1 MKKEIHFMEMILQ
14 QNKIKNHKLVVD
26 LQVEKQIA
34 HRNKKNKAF
43 KGIIIAGTVLSTL
56 PLLLILFY
64 IFKQGITAINWDFFT
79 NLPKPVGE
87 TGGGVSNALV
97 GSILILLVSCVLAI
111 PVGIVIGI
119 YLSEVAKS
127 RLAYYCRLAV
137 DVLQGI
143 PSIVIGI
150 IIYEWIVRPMGG
162 FSAFSGSVALALMM
176 LPSIIKSTEETLK
189 LLPESLKEASLA
201 LGVPY
206 YKTVL
211 KIIVPTGISGI
222 TTGVILSIARVIGET
237 APLFF
242 TAFGNPFMSTNIF
255 KPISSLPLIIFNY
268 ATSPYNDWHQL
279 AWGASMLLILM
290 ILILNLITKIVQRK
304 WKVQF

>member
-1 MKKEIHFMEMILQ
+1 MEIILEKKIPSNTKDFQ
-14 QNKIKNHKLVVD
+14 DKLI
-26 LQVEKQIA
+26 EKQIA
-34 HRNKKNKAF
+34 RRNSKNKLF
-43 KGIIIAGTVLSTL
+43 KGVIIAGTIISTL

-64 IFKQGITAINWDFFT
+64 IFRQGIAALNWNFLT

-97 GSILILLVSCVLAI
+97 GSIIILLVSCIVAI
-111 PVGIVIGI
+111 PAGIIIGI
-119 YLSEVAKS
+119 YLSEETKS
-127 RLAYYCRLAV
+127 KLAYYCRLAV

-150 IIYEWIVRPMGG
+150 IIYEWIVRPLGG
-162 FSAFSGSVALALMM
+162 FSAFSGSLALALMM

-206 YKTVL
+206 YKTIL
-211 KIIVPTGISGI
+211 KVIVPTGISGI
-222 TTGVILSIARVIGET
+222 TTGVILSISRVIGET
-237 APLFF
+237 APLLF
-242 TAFGNPFMSTNIF
+242 TSFGNPFMSTNIF
-255 KPISSLPLIIFNY
+255 KPMSSLPLIIFNY
-268 ATSPYNDWHQL
+268 ATSPYEEWHQL

-290 ILILNLITKIVQRK
+290 ILFLNIITKIVQRK

>member
-1 MKKEIHFMEMILQ
+1 MEMILQ
-14 QNKIKNHKLVVD
+14 QNKIMNNKLFVD
-26 LQVEKQIA
+26 LQIEKQIV
-34 HRNKKNKAF
+34 HRNKKNKVF
-43 KGIIIAGTVLSTL
+43 KGIIIAGTIISTL

-87 TGGGVSNALV
+87 TGGGVANALV
-97 GSILILLVSCVLAI
+97 GSILILLVSCLLAI
-111 PVGIVIGI
+111 PVGIIIGI

-127 RLAYYCRLAV
+127 RLAYYCRLSV

-206 YKTVL
+206 YKTIL

-222 TTGVILSIARVIGET
+222 MTGVILSIARVIGET
-237 APLFF
+237 APLLF
-242 TAFGNPFMSTNIF
+242 TAFGNPFMNTNIF
-255 KPISSLPLIIFNY
+255 KPMSSLPLIIFNY

-290 ILILNLITKIVQRK
+290 ILILNIITKIVQRK

>member
-1 MKKEIHFMEMILQ
+1 MEMILQ
-14 QNKIKNHKLVVD
+14 QNKIKNHKLIVD

-237 APLFF
+237 APLLF

>member
-1 MKKEIHFMEMILQ
+1 MEIILEKKIPSKTKEFQ
-14 QNKIKNHKLVVD
+14 DKLI
-26 LQVEKQIA
+26 EKQIA
-34 HRNKKNKAF
+34 RRNSKNKLF
-43 KGIIIAGTVLSTL
+43 KGVIIAGTIISTL

-64 IFKQGITAINWDFFT
+64 IFRQGIAAINWNFLT

-97 GSILILLVSCVLAI
+97 GSIIILLVSCIVAI
-111 PVGIVIGI
+111 PAGIIIGI
-119 YLSEVAKS
+119 YLSEETKS
-127 RLAYYCRLAV
+127 KLAYYCRLAV

-150 IIYEWIVRPMGG
+150 IIYEWIVRPLGG
-162 FSAFSGSVALALMM
+162 FSAFSGSLALALMM

-206 YKTVL
+206 YKTIL
-211 KIIVPTGISGI
+211 KVIVPTGISGI
-222 TTGVILSIARVIGET
+222 TTGVILSISRVIGET
-237 APLFF
+237 APLLF
-242 TAFGNPFMSTNIF
+242 TSFGNPFMSTNIF
-255 KPISSLPLIIFNY
+255 KPMSSLPLIVFNY
-268 ATSPYNDWHQL
+268 ATSPYEEWHQL

-290 ILILNLITKIVQRK
+290 ILFLNIITKIVQRK

>member
-1 MKKEIHFMEMILQ
+1 MQI
-14 QNKIKNHKLVVD
+14 
-26 LQVEKQIA
+26 EKQITR
-34 HRNKKNKAF
+34 RNKKNKIF
-43 KGIIIAGTVLSTL
+43 KGIIIAGTIISTL

-64 IFKQGITAINWDFFT
+64 IFKQGINAINWNFFT
-79 NLPKPVGE
+79 SLPKPVGE
-87 TGGGVSNALV
+87 AGGGVSNALV
-97 GSILILLVSCVLAI
+97 GSILILLGSCVLAI

-119 YLSEVAKS
+119 YLSEALKS

-189 LLPESLKEASLA
+189 LLPVSLKEAALA

-206 YKTVL
+206 YKTIL
-211 KIIVPTGISGI
+211 KIIVPSGLAGIM
-222 TTGVILSIARVIGET
+222 TGVILSIARVIGET
-237 APLFF
+237 APLLF
-242 TAFGNPFMSTNIF
+242 TAFGNPFMNTNIF
-255 KPISSLPLIIFNY
+255 KPMSSLPLIIFNY

-290 ILILNLITKIVQRK
+290 ILILNMISKIVQRK
-304 WKVQF
+304 WKVHF

>member
-1 MKKEIHFMEMILQ
+1 METSLEKNLPLTGALAGVKTLDMQVQLRG
-14 QNKIKNHKLVVD
+14 IKSRLFRLLV
-26 LQVEKQIA
+26 IA
-34 HRNKKNKAF
+34 L
-43 KGIIIAGTVLSTL
+43 TVISTF

-64 IFKQGITAINWDFFT
+64 IFKQGISAINWHFLI

-87 TGGGVSNALV
+87 AGGGIANAMV
-97 GSILILLVSCVLAI
+97 GTLLLILVAGIGAI

-119 YLSEVAKS
+119 FLSEEGKS

-150 IIYEWIVRPMGG
+150 IIYEWVVRPLGS
-162 FSAFSGSVALALMM
+162 FSSFSGSLALALMM

-189 LLPESLKEASLA
+189 LLPDTLKEASLA

-206 YKTVL
+206 YKTILRV
-211 KIIVPTGISGI
+211 IVPTGLTGI
-222 TTGVILSIARVIGET
+222 LNGVILSIARVIGEA
-237 APLFF
+237 APLLF
-242 TAFGNPFMSTNIF
+242 TAFGNPYMSTNIL

-268 ATSPYNDWHQL
+268 ASSPYKDWHQL
-279 AWGASMLLILM
+279 AWGASLVLIVM
-290 ILILNLITKIVQRK
+290 ILVLNFITKLIERK
-304 WKVQF
+304 WKAQY

>member
-1 MKKEIHFMEMILQ
+1 MISETQLNNKKNIASASLS
-14 QNKIKNHKLVVD
+14 
-26 LQVEKQIA
+26 EKQVGR
-34 HRNKKNKAF
+34 RNKKNILF
-43 KGIIIAGTVLSTL
+43 KSVIILGTLISTL

-64 IFKQGITAINWDFFT
+64 IFKQGVSAINWHFLT
-79 NLPKPVGE
+79 HLPNPVGE

-97 GSILILLVSCVLAI
+97 GSIMILLVSAVIAI
-111 PVGIVIGI
+111 PVGIVVGI
-119 YLSEVAKS
+119 YLSEVKNS
-127 RLAYYCRLAV
+127 KLGYYCRLAV

-150 IIYEWIVRPMGG
+150 IIYEWVVRPMGG
-162 FSAFSGSVALALMM
+162 FSALSGSVALALMM

-206 YKTVL
+206 YKTIL
-211 KIIVPTGISGI
+211 KVIVPTGLSGI
-222 TTGVILSIARVIGET
+222 SAGVILSIARVIGET
-237 APLFF
+237 APLLF
-242 TAFGNPFMSTNIF
+242 TAFGNPFMTTNILN
-255 KPISSLPLIIFNY
+255 PMSSLPLIIFNY
-268 ATSPYNDWHQL
+268 ATSPYDDWHQL

-290 ILILNLITKIVQRK
+290 ILILNIISKIVQRK

>member
-1 MKKEIHFMEMILQ
+1 MEMILQ
-14 QNKIKNHKLVVD
+14 QNKIMNNKLFVD
-26 LQVEKQIA
+26 LQIEKQIA

-43 KGIIIAGTVLSTL
+43 KGIIIAGTIISTL

-87 TGGGVSNALV
+87 TGGGVANALV
-97 GSILILLVSCVLAI
+97 GSILILLVSSVLAI
-111 PVGIVIGI
+111 PIGIVIGI

-176 LPSIIKSTEETLK
+176 LPSIVKSTEETLK

-206 YKTVL
+206 YKTIL
-211 KIIVPTGISGI
+211 KIIVPTGLGGI
-222 TTGVILSIARVIGET
+222 MTGVILSIARVIGET
-237 APLFF
+237 APLLF

-290 ILILNLITKIVQRK
+290 ILILNIISKIVQRK

>member
-1 MKKEIHFMEMILQ
+1 MERVLEAQLNIKK
-14 QNKIKNHKLVVD
+14 KISQSRLS
-26 LQVEKQIA
+26 EKQIVG
-34 HRNKKNKAF
+34 RNKKNRLF
-43 KGIIIAGTVLSTL
+43 KGVIITGTLISTL
-56 PLLLILFY
+56 PLLLIIFY
-64 IFKQGITAINWDFFT
+64 IFKQGISAINWHFLT
-79 NLPKPVGE
+79 HLPKPVGE
-87 TGGGVSNALV
+87 SGGGVSNALV
-97 GSILILLVSCVLAI
+97 GSILILLVACLLAI
-111 PVGIVIGI
+111 PIGIVIGI
-119 YLSEVAKS
+119 YLSEEKKS
-127 RLAYYCRLAV
+127 RLGYYCRLAV

-150 IIYEWIVRPMGG
+150 IIYEWVVRPMGG
-162 FSAFSGSVALALMM
+162 FSALSGSVALSLMM

-206 YKTVL
+206 YKTILRV
-211 KIIVPTGISGI
+211 IVPTGLSGI

-237 APLFF
+237 APLLF
-242 TAFGNPFMSTNIF
+242 TAFGNPFMATNILE
-255 KPISSLPLIIFNY
+255 PMSSLPLIIFNY

-290 ILILNLITKIVQRK
+290 ILILNIITKIVQRK

>member
-1 MKKEIHFMEMILQ
+1 MEMILQ
-14 QNKIKNHKLVVD
+14 QNKIMNNKLFVD
-26 LQVEKQIA
+26 LQIEKQIV
-34 HRNKKNKAF
+34 HRNKKNKIF
-43 KGIIIAGTVLSTL
+43 KGIIIAGTIISTL

-87 TGGGVSNALV
+87 TGGGVANALV

-111 PVGIVIGI
+111 PVGIIIGI

-127 RLAYYCRLAV
+127 RLAYYCRLSV

-206 YKTVL
+206 YKTIL

-222 TTGVILSIARVIGET
+222 MTGVILSIARVIGET
-237 APLFF
+237 APLLF
-242 TAFGNPFMSTNIF
+242 TAFGNPFMNTNIF

-290 ILILNLITKIVQRK
+290 ILILNIITKIVQHK

>member
-1 MKKEIHFMEMILQ
+1 MEIILEKKIPSKTKEFQ
-14 QNKIKNHKLVVD
+14 DKLI
-26 LQVEKQIA
+26 EKQIA
-34 HRNKKNKAF
+34 RRNSKNKLF
-43 KGIIIAGTVLSTL
+43 KGVIIAGTIISTL

-64 IFKQGITAINWDFFT
+64 IFRQGIAAINWNFLT

-97 GSILILLVSCVLAI
+97 GSIIILLVSCIVAI
-111 PVGIVIGI
+111 PAGIIIGI
-119 YLSEVAKS
+119 YLSEETKS
-127 RLAYYCRLAV
+127 KLAYYCRLAV

-150 IIYEWIVRPMGG
+150 IIYEWIVRPLGG
-162 FSAFSGSVALALMM
+162 FSAFSGSLALALMM

-206 YKTVL
+206 YKTIL
-211 KIIVPTGISGI
+211 KVIVPTGIRGI
-222 TTGVILSIARVIGET
+222 TTGVILSISRVIGET
-237 APLFF
+237 APLLF
-242 TAFGNPFMSTNIF
+242 TSFGNPFMSTNIF
-255 KPISSLPLIIFNY
+255 KPMSSLPLIIFNY
-268 ATSPYNDWHQL
+268 ATSPYEEWHQL

-290 ILILNLITKIVQRK
+290 ILFLNIITKIVQRK

>member
-1 MKKEIHFMEMILQ
+1 MEMILQ
-14 QNKIKNHKLVVD
+14 QNKIMNNKLFVD
-26 LQVEKQIA
+26 LQIEKQIA

-43 KGIIIAGTVLSTL
+43 KGIIIAGTIISTL

-87 TGGGVSNALV
+87 TGGGVANALV
-97 GSILILLVSCVLAI
+97 GSILILLVSSVLAI
-111 PVGIVIGI
+111 PIGIVIGI

-176 LPSIIKSTEETLK
+176 LPSIVKSTEETLK

-206 YKTVL
+206 YKTIL
-211 KIIVPTGISGI
+211 KIIVPTGLGGI
-222 TTGVILSIARVIGET
+222 MTGVILSIARVIGET
-237 APLFF
+237 APLLF

-290 ILILNLITKIVQRK
+290 ILILNIITKIVQRK

>member
-1 MKKEIHFMEMILQ
+1 MQMLLEAKLNIKK
-14 QNKIKNHKLVVD
+14 KISQTSLS
-26 LQVEKQIA
+26 EKQVIG
-34 HRNKKNKAF
+34 RNKKNTLF
-43 KGIIIAGTVLSTL
+43 KGIIIAGTLISTL

-64 IFKQGITAINWDFFT
+64 IFKQGATAINWHFLIH
-79 NLPKPVGE
+79 LPKPVGE
-87 TGGGVSNALV
+87 SGGGVSNALV
-97 GSILILLVSCVLAI
+97 GSMLILFVACLLAI
-111 PVGIVIGI
+111 PVGIIIGI
-119 YLSEVAKS
+119 FLSEEKKS
-127 RLAYYCRLAV
+127 RLGYYCRLAV
-137 DVLQGI
+137 EVLQGI

-150 IIYEWIVRPMGG
+150 IIYEWVVRPMGG
-162 FSAFSGSVALALMM
+162 FSALSGSIALSVMM

-206 YKTVL
+206 YKTILRV
-211 KIIVPTGISGI
+211 IVPTGLSGI

-237 APLFF
+237 APLLF
-242 TAFGNPFMSTNIF
+242 TAFGNPFMSTNIL
-255 KPISSLPLIIFNY
+255 KPMSSLPLIIFNY

-290 ILILNLITKIVQRK
+290 ILILNIITKIVQRK

>member
-1 MKKEIHFMEMILQ
+1 MEMILQ
-14 QNKIKNHKLVVD
+14 QNKIMNNKLFVD
-26 LQVEKQIA
+26 LQIEKQIA
-34 HRNKKNKAF
+34 HRNKKNKVF
-43 KGIIIAGTVLSTL
+43 KGIIIAGTIISTL

-64 IFKQGITAINWDFFT
+64 IFRQGITAINWGFFT

-87 TGGGVSNALV
+87 IGGGVANALV

-111 PVGIVIGI
+111 PIGIIIGI

-176 LPSIIKSTEETLK
+176 LPSIVKSTEETLK

-206 YKTVL
+206 YKTIL
-211 KIIVPTGISGI
+211 KIIVPTGLGGI
-222 TTGVILSIARVIGET
+222 MTGVILSIARVIGET
-237 APLFF
+237 APLLF

-255 KPISSLPLIIFNY
+255 KPMSSLPLIIFNY

-290 ILILNLITKIVQRK
+290 ILILNIITKIVQRK

>member
-1 MKKEIHFMEMILQ
+1 MEMILQ
-14 QNKIKNHKLVVD
+14 ENKIRNNKLFAD
-26 LQVEKQIA
+26 LQIEKEIA

-43 KGIIIAGTVLSTL
+43 KGIIIAGTIISTL

-87 TGGGVSNALV
+87 TGGGVANALV

-176 LPSIIKSTEETLK
+176 LPSIVKSTEETLK

-206 YKTVL
+206 YKTIL
-211 KIIVPTGISGI
+211 KIIVPTGLGGI
-222 TTGVILSIARVIGET
+222 MTGVILSIARVIGET
-237 APLFF
+237 APLLF

-290 ILILNLITKIVQRK
+290 ILILNIITKIVQRK

>member
-1 MKKEIHFMEMILQ
+1 MEMILQ

-237 APLFF
+237 APLLF